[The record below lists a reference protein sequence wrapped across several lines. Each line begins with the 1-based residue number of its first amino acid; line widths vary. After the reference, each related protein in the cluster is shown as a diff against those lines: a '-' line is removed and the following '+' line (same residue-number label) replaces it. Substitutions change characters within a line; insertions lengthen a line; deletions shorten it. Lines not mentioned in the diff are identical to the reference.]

1 MKSNFGTAIEIS
13 LFGESHGK
21 AIGAVINGLAPGIP
35 LDLDFIRKQ
44 LHKRKPQG
52 KISTQRQE
60 ADELIF
66 LSGYFEGFTTGTP
79 LCFIIENQEQRSKDY
94 GELKDMLRPSHA
106 DYTAYAKYLGY
117 QDYRG
122 GGHFSGRITAP
133 MVAAGAICLQ
143 ILKAKGI
150 YIGTHIARLQQI
162 SDVPFGN
169 TETEIL
175 AGIHAVDDKYFPAI
189 SETVEKEM
197 IACIET
203 AHQEGDSV
211 GGILESA
218 IVGVEPGIGEPFF
231 QSMES
236 VFSQLLFSIPG
247 VKGVSFGAGFDFAN
261 MYGSE
266 GNDSFCYDKEQRQ
279 IKTATNHNG
288 GINGGI
294 SNGMPILVQCAV
306 KPTPSIYQPQRTVNM
321 ATKTEETLQIT
332 GRHDPAIIH
341 RARVVVDSMLAIGL
355 VDLYSA
361 RYGYLWMTDNETN
374 QVK

>member
-35 LDLDFIRKQ
+35 LDLDLIQKQ
-44 LHKRKPQG
+44 LNKRKPQG

-60 ADELIF
+60 ADELVF
-66 LSGYFEGFTTGTP
+66 LSGYFNGYTTGTP
-79 LCFIIENQEQRSKDY
+79 LCFIIENQCQHSKDY
-94 GELKDMLRPSHA
+94 GALKNLLRPSHA
-106 DYTAYAKYLGY
+106 DYTAYAKYLGF

-133 MVAAGAICLQ
+133 LVAAGAIFLQ
-143 ILKAKGI
+143 ILATKNI
-150 YIGTHIARLQQI
+150 HIGTHIAKLQNI
-162 SDVPFGN
+162 SDTAFAQ
-169 TETEIL
+169 TEEAIL
-175 AGIHAVDDKYFPAI
+175 TQINGLNDKYFPTIAD
-189 SETVEKEM
+189 EAEM
-197 IACIET
+197 QMTACIE
-203 AHQEGDSV
+203 AAQKAGDSV

-218 IVGVEPGIGEPFF
+218 IIGVEAGIGEPFF
-231 QSMES
+231 QSIES

-247 VKGVSFGAGFDFAN
+247 IKGVSFGSGFDFAN
-261 MYGSE
+261 MQGSAA
-266 GNDSFCYDKEQRQ
+266 NDPFCYDNKQAK
-279 IKTATNHNG
+279 IKTVTNHNG

-306 KPTPSIYQPQRTVNM
+306 KPTPSIYQPQQTVNM
-321 ATKTEETLQIT
+321 ATKEAETLQIT

-355 VDLYSA
+355 VDLYTA
-361 RYGYLWMTDNETN
+361 RYGYLWMTN
-374 QVK
+374 K

>member
-1 MKSNFGTAIEIS
+1 MKSSFGSAIEIS

-21 AIGAVINGLAPGIP
+21 AIGAVINGLAPGIL
-35 LDLDFIRKQ
+35 LDLDLIQKQ
-44 LHKRKPQG
+44 LNKRKPQG

-60 ADELIF
+60 GDELVF

-79 LCFIIENQEQRSKDY
+79 LCFIIENQCQHSKDY
-94 GELKDMLRPSHA
+94 GELKNLLRPSHA
-106 DYTAYAKYLGY
+106 DYTAYAKYLGF

-133 MVAAGAICLQ
+133 LVAAGAICLQ
-143 ILKAKGI
+143 VLRAKGI
-150 YIGTHIARLQQI
+150 HIGTHITRLQQI
-162 SDVPFGN
+162 HDISFGN
-169 TETEIL
+169 TESEIL

-189 SETVEKEM
+189 SERAEQEM
-197 IACIET
+197 IACIEE
-203 AHQEGDSV
+203 AQRSGDSV

-218 IVGVEPGIGEPFF
+218 IVGIEPGIGEPFF
-231 QSMES
+231 QSIES

-247 VKGVSFGAGFDFAN
+247 VKGVSFGAGFDFGK
-261 MYGSE
+261 MQGSAA
-266 GNDSFCYDKEQRQ
+266 NDSFCYDKKQGQ
-279 IKTATNHNG
+279 IKTVTNHNG

-306 KPTPSIYQPQRTVNM
+306 KPTPSIYQPQQTVNM
-321 ATKTEETLQIT
+321 ATKEEETLQIT

-355 VDLYSA
+355 VDLYCA
-361 RYGYLWMTDNETN
+361 RYGYLWMSD
-374 QVK
+374 K